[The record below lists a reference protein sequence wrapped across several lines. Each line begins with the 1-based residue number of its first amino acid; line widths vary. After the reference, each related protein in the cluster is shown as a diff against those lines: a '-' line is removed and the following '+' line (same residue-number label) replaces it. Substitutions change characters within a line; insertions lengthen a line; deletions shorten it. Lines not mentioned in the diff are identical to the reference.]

1 MGNSMFKQLILSA
14 GIIGSQ
20 LISLPALAEN
30 EEVAVAEAPLASE
43 GQLPLYELR
52 TFTEIFDRIRSS
64 YVEPVDDKTLLQYAI
79 DGMLSNL
86 DPHSD
91 YLLPEDFSD
100 LQEHT
105 TGKFGGLGIEVAIED
120 GLIKVV
126 SPIDD
131 TPAEKAGIKS
141 GDFIVSLDGEPVRE
155 MSLNNAIDRMRGEP
169 GTNIELNIRREGE
182 SELLE
187 FELTRAEIKVA
198 SVRSK
203 NLGDGIGYL
212 RITQFQDKSGSET
225 VSAIEKLQAEAKENN
240 TEINGLVLDLR
251 NNPGGVLDA
260 AAEVSDAFLSSGLI
274 VYTEGR
280 ISESDFRFSATAATV
295 AENIPLIVLINGGSA
310 SASEIV
316 AGALQDH
323 KRAVIVGT
331 QSFGKGSVQSV
342 LPIGDDKAI
351 KLTTARYF
359 TPLGR
364 SIQAQGIQPDVY
376 VEQSEVT
383 THEQTYYKESD
394 LPGHLSKGDSKDD
407 AEMSEADLDA
417 DHKVSDDLL
426 SKDFQLYQAFT
437 LLKGWSVFQH
447 HAKPVKPSSIAEEDL
462 LEEQLIEQYNLD
474 EEPADDYNAEENSS
488 DKLDAVE

>member
-1 MGNSMFKQLILSA
+1 VHNKDSEGKIKHMGIRMFKYVAFSTLLMGQLLTTH
-14 GIIGSQ
+14 
-20 LISLPALAEN
+20 ALAST
-30 EEVAVAEAPLASE
+30 EVLEDTATPQAQE
-43 GQLPLYELR
+43 GKLPLQELR
-52 TFTEIFDRIRSS
+52 NFTEIFDRIRNS
-64 YVEPVDDKTLLQYAI
+64 YVEPVDDETLLQYAI

-91 YLLPEDFSD
+91 YLLPEDFSE

-105 TGKFGGLGIEVAIED
+105 SGKFGGLGIEVGIEE

-141 GDFIVSLDGEPVRE
+141 GDFIVSLDGKPVRE
-155 MSLNNAIDRMRGEP
+155 MSLTDAIDQMRGEP
-169 GTNIELNIRREGE
+169 GTDIKLNIRREGE
-182 SELLE
+182 KELLE
-187 FELTRAEIKVA
+187 FVLTRAEIKVA
-198 SVRSK
+198 SVRGE

-212 RITQFQDKSGSET
+212 RITQFQDKSGTELIA
-225 VSAIEKLQAEAKENN
+225 AIEKLQKKATENKEQL
-240 TEINGLVLDLR
+240 NGLVLDLR
-251 NNPGGVLDA
+251 NNPGGVLGA
-260 AAEVSDAFLSSGLI
+260 AVEVSDAFLNSGLI

-280 ISESDFRFSATAATV
+280 ISESDFRYSA
-295 AENIPLIVLINGGSA
+295 AEETIAEDIPLIVLINGGSA

-342 LPIGDDKAI
+342 LPIAGNKAI

-359 TPLGR
+359 TPNGR
-364 SIQAQGIQPDVY
+364 SIQAQGIQPDVF

-383 THEQTYYKESD
+383 TYEQSYYKESD
-394 LPGHLSKGDSKDD
+394 LSGHLSNGNG
-407 AEMSEADLDA
+407 EEESEKTHES
-417 DHKVSDDLL
+417 DHQVSDDLL
-426 SKDFQLYQAFT
+426 SKDFQLYQAYT

-447 HAKPVKPSSIAEEDL
+447 HAKPATEKAEPLQEDSVITPI
-462 LEEQLIEQYNLD
+462 QTKTT
-474 EEPADDYNAEENSS
+474 DD
-488 DKLDAVE
+488 L

>member
-1 MGNSMFKQLILSA
+1 MFKYIAFSTLL
-14 GIIGSQ
+14 IGSQ
-20 LISLPALAEN
+20 FLTAKALATEEHEN
-30 EEVAVAEAPLASE
+30 ADNSDIQQR
-43 GQLPLYELR
+43 QLPLQELR
-52 TFTEIFDRIRSS
+52 NFTEIFDRIRTA

-91 YLLPEDFSD
+91 YLLPEDFSE

-105 TGKFGGLGIEVAIED
+105 TGKFGGLGIEVGIEE

-155 MSLNNAIDRMRGEP
+155 MSLNNAIDKMRGEP
-169 GTNIELNIRREGE
+169 GTDIALSIRREGE
-182 SELLE
+182 QELLE
-187 FELTRAEIKVA
+187 FILTRAEIKVA
-198 SVRSK
+198 SVRGES
-203 NLGDGIGYL
+203 LGDGIGYL
-212 RITQFQDKSGSET
+212 RITQFQDQSGPELIE
-225 VSAIEKLQAEAKENN
+225 AITKLQKKAQDNKEQL
-240 TEINGLVLDLR
+240 NGLVLDLR

-260 AAEVSDAFLSSGLI
+260 AVEVSDAFLNSGLI

-280 ISESDFRFSATAATV
+280 ISESDFRYSATENTI
-295 AENIPLIVLINGGSA
+295 AEDIPLIVLINGGSA

-323 KRAVIVGT
+323 KRAVVVGT

-342 LPIGDDKAI
+342 LPIADNKAI

-359 TPLGR
+359 TPNGR
-364 SIQAQGIQPDVY
+364 SIQAQGIKPDVF

-383 THEQTYYKESD
+383 TYEQSYYKESD
-394 LPGHLSKGDSKDD
+394 LSGHLSNGNGEEKPAGSNEGDH
-407 AEMSEADLDA
+407 E
-417 DHKVSDDLL
+417 VSDNLL
-426 SKDFQLYQAFT
+426 SKDFQLYQAYT

-447 HAKPVKPSSIAEEDL
+447 HAKPVAQKMDILS
-462 LEEQLIEQYNLD
+462 EQSDEIQEQAK
-474 EEPADDYNAEENSS
+474 PADDS
-488 DKLDAVE
+488 

>member
-1 MGNSMFKQLILSA
+1 MGNSMFKQLAISTL
-14 GIIGSQ
+14 
-20 LISLPALAEN
+20 LISGHLLSTHAMAAT
-30 EEVAVAEAPLASE
+30 EEQNSTNDPSPIQESH
-43 GQLPLYELR
+43 LPLQELR
-52 TFTEIFDRIRSS
+52 NFTEIFDRIRNS

-91 YLLPEDFSD
+91 YLLPEDFSE

-105 TGKFGGLGIEVAIED
+105 TGKFGGLGIEVGIEE

-131 TPAEKAGIKS
+131 TPAEKAGIKA

-155 MSLNNAIDRMRGEP
+155 MSLTNAIDKMRGEP
-169 GTNIELNIRREGE
+169 GTDIELSIRRQGE

-187 FELTRAEIKVA
+187 FVLTRAEIKVA
-198 SVRSK
+198 SVR
-203 NLGDGIGYL
+203 GEDIGGGIGYL
-212 RITQFQDKSGSET
+212 RITQFQDRSGAELIE
-225 VSAIEKLQAEAKENN
+225 AITKLQNNAAEQAEQL
-240 TEINGLVLDLR
+240 NGLVLDLR

-260 AAEVSDAFLSSGLI
+260 AVEVSNAFLNSGLI

-280 ISESDFRFSATAATV
+280 ISDSDFRYSATETTIAKDT
-295 AENIPLIVLINGGSA
+295 PLIVLINGGSA

-331 QSFGKGSVQSV
+331 KSFGKGSVQSV
-342 LPIGDDKAI
+342 LPIAGNKAI

-359 TPLGR
+359 TPKGR
-364 SIQAQGIQPDVY
+364 SIQAQGIQPDVF

-383 THEQTYYKESD
+383 TYEQSYYKESD
-394 LPGHLSKGDSKDD
+394 LPGHLSNGID
-407 AEMSEADLDA
+407 EAVTEQ
-417 DHKVSDDLL
+417 DHQVSDDLL
-426 SKDFQLYQAFT
+426 SKDFQLYQAYT
-437 LLKGWSVFQH
+437 LLKGWNVFQH
-447 HAKPVKPSSIAEEDL
+447 HYQPTSALKNNDSMQEKTSTH
-462 LEEQLIEQYNLD
+462 
-474 EEPADDYNAEENSS
+474 
-488 DKLDAVE
+488 

>member
-1 MGNSMFKQLILSA
+1 MENNVRNSMKKNMFKQIVFSA
-14 GIIGSQ
+14 LFMASPFASAQAIDSAEEYP
-20 LISLPALAEN
+20 STESLAETSALQ
-30 EEVAVAEAPLASE
+30 ES
-43 GQLPLYELR
+43 QLPLQELR
-52 TFTEIFDRIRSS
+52 NFTEIFDRIRNS

-91 YLLPEDFSD
+91 YLLPEDFTE

-105 TGKFGGLGIEVAIED
+105 TGKFGGLGIEVGIEE

-131 TPAEKAGIKS
+131 TPAEKAGIKA
-141 GDFIVSLDGEPVRE
+141 GDFIISLDGEPVRE
-155 MSLNNAIDRMRGEP
+155 MSLTNAIDKMRGEP
-169 GTNIELNIRREGE
+169 GTDIELSIRRDGE
-182 SELLE
+182 KELLD
-187 FELTRAEIKVA
+187 FLLTRAEIKVA
-198 SVRSK
+198 SVRSE

-212 RITQFQDKSGSET
+212 RITQFQDKTG
-225 VSAIEKLQAEAKENN
+225 IEIIEEITKLQEQGLENKEPLS
-240 TEINGLVLDLR
+240 GLVLDLR

-260 AAEVSDAFLSSGLI
+260 AVEVSDAFLTSGLI

-280 ISESDFRFSATAATV
+280 ISESDFRYSAREMTAAPDV
-295 AENIPLIVLINGGSA
+295 PVIVLINGGSA

-342 LPIGDDKAI
+342 LPIAGNKAI

-359 TPLGR
+359 TPNGR
-364 SIQAQGIQPDVY
+364 SIQAQGIHPDVF

-383 THEQTYYKESD
+383 TYEQNYYKESD
-394 LPGHLSKGDSKDD
+394 LPGHLENGEEETS
-407 AEMSEADLDA
+407 AEE
-417 DHKVSDDLL
+417 HQVSDDLL
-426 SKDFQLYQAFT
+426 SKDFQLYQAYT
-437 LLKGWSVFQH
+437 LLKGWSIFKYQSQP
-447 HAKPVKPSSIAEEDL
+447 AFADNKKGA
-462 LEEQLIEQYNLD
+462 LEQSATA
-474 EEPADDYNAEENSS
+474 P
-488 DKLDAVE
+488 

>member
-1 MGNSMFKQLILSA
+1 MDKRMKRNMFKQLALSTLVIA
-14 GIIGSQ
+14 SQ
-20 LISLPALAEN
+20 FISLPVIA
-30 EEVAVAEAPLASE
+30 ASE
-43 GQLPLYELR
+43 EQATTDVSPMQESLLPLQDLR
-52 TFTEIFDRIRSS
+52 NFTEIFDRIRSS

-91 YLLPEDFSD
+91 YLLPEDFSE

-105 TGKFGGLGIEVAIED
+105 TGKFGGLGIEVGIEE

-126 SPIDD
+126 TPIDD
-131 TPAEKAGIKS
+131 TPAEKAGIEA

-155 MSLNNAIDRMRGEP
+155 MSLTDAIDKMRGEP
-169 GTNIELNIRREGE
+169 GTDIELSIRRKGE
-182 SELLE
+182 QELLE
-187 FELTRAEIKVA
+187 FVLTRAEIKVA
-198 SVRSK
+198 SVRSES
-203 NLGDGIGYL
+203 LGDGIGYL
-212 RITQFQDKSGSET
+212 RITQFQDKSGTEL
-225 VSAIEKLQAEAKENN
+225 VKAIKKLQDKAKDSLQPL
-240 TEINGLVLDLR
+240 NGLVLDLR

-260 AAEVSDAFLSSGLI
+260 AVEVSDAFLNSGLI

-280 ISESDFRFSATAATV
+280 ITESDFRYSATETTI
-295 AENIPLIVLINGGSA
+295 AEDIPLIVLINGGSA

-342 LPIGDDKAI
+342 LPIGGNKAI

-359 TPLGR
+359 TPKGR

-383 THEQTYYKESD
+383 TYEQSYYKESD
-394 LPGHLSKGDSKDD
+394 LPGHLSNGESDEAEAENGD
-407 AEMSEADLDA
+407 
-417 DHKVSDDLL
+417 HQISDDLL

-447 HAKPVKPSSIAEEDL
+447 HAQPISPLATQADNSPTVS
-462 LEEQLIEQYNLD
+462 EQE
-474 EEPADDYNAEENSS
+474 
-488 DKLDAVE
+488 

>member
-1 MGNSMFKQLILSA
+1 MFKQFVFSTLLIS
-14 GIIGSQ
+14 SQ
-20 LISLPALAEN
+20 LVSAQTSSTTEAQN
-30 EEVAVAEAPLASE
+30 AVEASADETGLQQS
-43 GQLPLYELR
+43 QLPLQELR
-52 TFTEIFDRIRSS
+52 NFTEIFDRIRNA

-91 YLLPEDFSD
+91 YLLPEDFSE

-105 TGKFGGLGIEVAIED
+105 TGKFGGLGIEVGIEE

-131 TPAEKAGIKS
+131 TPAEKAGIKA

-155 MSLNNAIDRMRGEP
+155 MSLTNAIDKMRGEP
-169 GTNIELNIRREGE
+169 GTDIELSIRREGE
-182 SELLE
+182 KEILE
-187 FELTRAEIKVA
+187 FVLTRAEIKVA
-198 SVRSK
+198 SVRGK
-203 NLGDGIGYL
+203 DLGDGIGYL
-212 RITQFQDKSGSET
+212 RITQFQDKTGPEIVKEIT
-225 VSAIEKLQAEAKENN
+225 KLQQKA
-240 TEINGLVLDLR
+240 TESDGELNGLVLDLR

-260 AAEVSDAFLSSGLI
+260 AVEVSDAFLTSGLI

-280 ISESDFRFSATAATV
+280 ISESDFRYSANELTAAPK
-295 AENIPLIVLINGGSA
+295 IPLIVLINGGSA

-342 LPIGDDKAI
+342 LPIAGDKAI

-359 TPLGR
+359 TPNGR
-364 SIQAQGIQPDVY
+364 SIQAQGIHPDVF

-383 THEQTYYKESD
+383 TYEQSYYKESD
-394 LPGHLSKGDSKDD
+394 LPGHLSNGKEGN
-407 AEMSEADLDA
+407 SEDEESVTEEE
-417 DHKVSDDLL
+417 HQVSDDLL
-426 SKDFQLYQAFT
+426 SKDFQLYQAYT
-437 LLKGWSVFQH
+437 LLKGWSVFKSQDH
-447 HAKPVKPSSIAEEDL
+447 
-462 LEEQLIEQYNLD
+462 
-474 EEPADDYNAEENSS
+474 PATATKEVTSELPTSAT
-488 DKLDAVE
+488 L

>member
-1 MGNSMFKQLILSA
+1 VHNKDSEGKIKHMGIRMFKY
-14 GIIGSQ
+14 
-20 LISLPALAEN
+20 
-30 EEVAVAEAPLASE
+30 VAVSTLLI
-43 GQLPLYELR
+43 GQLLTTHAFASLEVLEDTSAPQAQEGELPLQELR
-52 TFTEIFDRIRSS
+52 NFTAIFDRIRTA
-64 YVEPVDDKTLLQYAI
+64 YVEPVDDATLLQYAI

-91 YLLPEDFSD
+91 YLLPEDFSE

-105 TGKFGGLGIEVAIED
+105 SGKFGGLGIEVAIEE

-141 GDFIVSLDGEPVRE
+141 GDFIVSLDGKPVRE
-155 MSLNNAIDRMRGEP
+155 MSLTDAIDQMRGEP
-169 GTNIELNIRREGE
+169 GTDIELSIRREGE
-182 SELLE
+182 KELLE
-187 FELTRAEIKVA
+187 FVLTRAEIKVA
-198 SVRSK
+198 SVRGE

-212 RITQFQDKSGSET
+212 RITQFQDKSGTELIA
-225 VSAIEKLQAEAKENN
+225 AIKKLQKKVAENKEQL
-240 TEINGLVLDLR
+240 NGLVLDLR
-251 NNPGGVLDA
+251 NNPGGVLGA
-260 AAEVSDAFLSSGLI
+260 AVEVSDAFLSSGLI

-280 ISESDFRFSATAATV
+280 ISESDFRYSATEETI
-295 AENIPLIVLINGGSA
+295 AEEIPLIVLINGGSA

-342 LPIGDDKAI
+342 LPIAGNKAI

-359 TPLGR
+359 TPNGR
-364 SIQAQGIQPDVY
+364 SIQAQGIQPDVF

-383 THEQTYYKESD
+383 TYEQSYYKESD
-394 LPGHLSKGDSKDD
+394 LSGHLANGTDEEEKEKTNES
-407 AEMSEADLDA
+407 
-417 DHKVSDDLL
+417 DHQISDDLL
-426 SKDFQLYQAFT
+426 SKDFQLYQAYT

-447 HAKPVKPSSIAEEDL
+447 HAKPATEKSAL
-462 LEEQLIEQYNLD
+462 LSE
-474 EEPADDYNAEENSS
+474 
-488 DKLDAVE
+488 DAVIIPAQTKTTDD

>member
-1 MGNSMFKQLILSA
+1 VHNKDSEGKIKHMGIRMFKYVAFSTLLMGQLLTTH
-14 GIIGSQ
+14 
-20 LISLPALAEN
+20 ALAST
-30 EEVAVAEAPLASE
+30 EVLEDTPTPQAQE
-43 GQLPLYELR
+43 GKLPLQELR
-52 TFTEIFDRIRSS
+52 NFTEIFDRIRNS
-64 YVEPVDDKTLLQYAI
+64 YVEPVDDETLLQYAI

-91 YLLPEDFSD
+91 YLLPEDFSE

-105 TGKFGGLGIEVAIED
+105 SGKFGGLGIEVGIEE

-141 GDFIVSLDGEPVRE
+141 GDFIVSLDGKPVRE
-155 MSLNNAIDRMRGEP
+155 MSLTDAIDQMRGEP
-169 GTNIELNIRREGE
+169 GTDIKLNIRREGE
-182 SELLE
+182 KELLE
-187 FELTRAEIKVA
+187 FVLTRAEIKVA
-198 SVRSK
+198 SVRGE

-212 RITQFQDKSGSET
+212 RITQFQDKSGTELIA
-225 VSAIEKLQAEAKENN
+225 AIEKLQKKATENKEQL
-240 TEINGLVLDLR
+240 NGLVLDLR
-251 NNPGGVLDA
+251 NNPGGVLGA
-260 AAEVSDAFLSSGLI
+260 AVEVSDAFLNSGLI

-280 ISESDFRFSATAATV
+280 ISESDFRYSATEETI
-295 AENIPLIVLINGGSA
+295 AEDIPLIVLINGGSA

-342 LPIGDDKAI
+342 LPIAGNKAI

-359 TPLGR
+359 TPNGR
-364 SIQAQGIQPDVY
+364 SIQAQGIQPDVF

-383 THEQTYYKESD
+383 TYEQSYYKESD
-394 LPGHLSKGDSKDD
+394 LSGHLSNGNGEEKSDNTNES
-407 AEMSEADLDA
+407 
-417 DHKVSDDLL
+417 DHQVSDDLL
-426 SKDFQLYQAFT
+426 SKDFQLYQAYT

-447 HAKPVKPSSIAEEDL
+447 HAKPATEKAEPLQEDSVITPI
-462 LEEQLIEQYNLD
+462 QTKTT
-474 EEPADDYNAEENSS
+474 DD
-488 DKLDAVE
+488 L

>member
-1 MGNSMFKQLILSA
+1 MFKQFVFSTLLIS
-14 GIIGSQ
+14 SQ
-20 LISLPALAEN
+20 LVSAQTSSTT
-30 EEVAVAEAPLASE
+30 EEQNAVEASADETGLQQS
-43 GQLPLYELR
+43 QLPLQELR
-52 TFTEIFDRIRSS
+52 NFTEIFDRIRNA

-91 YLLPEDFSD
+91 YLLPEDFSE

-105 TGKFGGLGIEVAIED
+105 TGKFGGLGIEVGIEE

-131 TPAEKAGIKS
+131 TPAEKAGIKA

-155 MSLNNAIDRMRGEP
+155 MSLTNAIDKMRGEP
-169 GTNIELNIRREGE
+169 GTDIELSIRREGE
-182 SELLE
+182 KEILE
-187 FELTRAEIKVA
+187 FVLTRAEIKVA
-198 SVRSK
+198 SVRGK
-203 NLGDGIGYL
+203 DLGDGIGYL
-212 RITQFQDKSGSET
+212 RITQFQDKTGPEIVKEIT
-225 VSAIEKLQAEAKENN
+225 KLQQKA
-240 TEINGLVLDLR
+240 TESDGELNGLVLDLR

-260 AAEVSDAFLSSGLI
+260 AVEVSDAFLTSGLI

-280 ISESDFRFSATAATV
+280 ISESDFRYSANELTAAPK
-295 AENIPLIVLINGGSA
+295 IPLIVLINGGSA

-342 LPIGDDKAI
+342 LPIAGDKAI

-359 TPLGR
+359 TPNGR
-364 SIQAQGIQPDVY
+364 SIQAQGIHPDVF

-383 THEQTYYKESD
+383 TYEQSYYKESD
-394 LPGHLSKGDSKDD
+394 LPGHLSNGKEGN
-407 AEMSEADLDA
+407 SEDEESVTEEE
-417 DHKVSDDLL
+417 HQVSDDLL
-426 SKDFQLYQAFT
+426 SKDFQLYQAYT
-437 LLKGWSVFQH
+437 LLKGWSVFKSQDH
-447 HAKPVKPSSIAEEDL
+447 
-462 LEEQLIEQYNLD
+462 
-474 EEPADDYNAEENSS
+474 PATATKEVTSELPTSAT
-488 DKLDAVE
+488 L

>member
-1 MGNSMFKQLILSA
+1 VHNKDSEGIIKHMGIRMFKYVAFSTLFIGQLLTTH
-14 GIIGSQ
+14 
-20 LISLPALAEN
+20 ALAST
-30 EEVAVAEAPLASE
+30 EVLEDTPTSQAQE
-43 GQLPLYELR
+43 GKLPLQELR
-52 TFTEIFDRIRSS
+52 NFTEIFDRIRNS
-64 YVEPVDDKTLLQYAI
+64 YVEPVDDETLLQYAI

-91 YLLPEDFSD
+91 YLLPEDFSE

-105 TGKFGGLGIEVAIED
+105 SGKFGGLGIEVGIEE

-141 GDFIVSLDGEPVRE
+141 GDFIVSLDGKPVRE
-155 MSLNNAIDRMRGEP
+155 MSLTDAIDQMRGEP
-169 GTNIELNIRREGE
+169 GTDIELSIRRKGE
-182 SELLE
+182 KELLE
-187 FELTRAEIKVA
+187 FVLTRAEIKVA
-198 SVRSK
+198 SVRGE

-212 RITQFQDKSGSET
+212 RITQFQDKSGTELIA
-225 VSAIEKLQAEAKENN
+225 AIAKLQRKATKNKERL
-240 TEINGLVLDLR
+240 NGLVLDLR
-251 NNPGGVLDA
+251 NNPGGVLGA
-260 AAEVSDAFLSSGLI
+260 AVEVSDAFLNSGLI

-280 ISESDFRFSATAATV
+280 ISESDFRYSATEETI
-295 AENIPLIVLINGGSA
+295 AEDIPLIVLINGGSA

-342 LPIGDDKAI
+342 LPIAGNKAI

-359 TPLGR
+359 TPNGR
-364 SIQAQGIQPDVY
+364 SIQAQGIQPDVF

-383 THEQTYYKESD
+383 TYEQSYYKESD
-394 LPGHLSKGDSKDD
+394 LSGHLSNGNG
-407 AEMSEADLDA
+407 EEESEKTHES
-417 DHKVSDDLL
+417 DHQVSDDLL
-426 SKDFQLYQAFT
+426 SKDFQLYQAYT

-447 HAKPVKPSSIAEEDL
+447 HAKPATEKSESL
-462 LEEQLIEQYNLD
+462 LENT
-474 EEPADDYNAEENSS
+474 DD
-488 DKLDAVE
+488 L

>member
-1 MGNSMFKQLILSA
+1 MDNSMEKSMFKQLLLSTLVIA
-14 GIIGSQ
+14 SQ
-20 LISLPALAEN
+20 LISLPAIA
-30 EEVAVAEAPLASE
+30 ASDE
-43 GQLPLYELR
+43 QAATDVSPMQESQLPLQDLR
-52 TFTEIFDRIRSS
+52 NFTEIFDRIRSS

-91 YLLPEDFSD
+91 YLLPEDFSE

-105 TGKFGGLGIEVAIED
+105 TGKFGGLGIEVGIEE

-126 SPIDD
+126 TPIDD
-131 TPAEKAGIKS
+131 TPAEKAGIEA

-155 MSLNNAIDRMRGEP
+155 MSLTDAIDKMRGEP
-169 GTNIELNIRREGE
+169 GTDIELSIRRKGE
-182 SELLE
+182 QELLE
-187 FELTRAEIKVA
+187 FVLTRAEIKVA
-198 SVRSK
+198 SVRSE

-212 RITQFQDKSGSET
+212 RITQFQDKSGTEL
-225 VSAIEKLQAEAKENN
+225 VKAIKKLQDKAKDSLQQL
-240 TEINGLVLDLR
+240 NGLVLDLR

-260 AAEVSDAFLSSGLI
+260 AVEVSDAFLNSGLI

-280 ISESDFRFSATAATV
+280 ITESDFRYSATETTI
-295 AENIPLIVLINGGSA
+295 AEDIPLIVLINGGSA

-342 LPIGDDKAI
+342 LPIGGNKAI

-359 TPLGR
+359 TPKGR

-383 THEQTYYKESD
+383 TYEQSYYKESD
-394 LPGHLSKGDSKDD
+394 LPGHLSNGESDEGEAENGD
-407 AEMSEADLDA
+407 
-417 DHKVSDDLL
+417 HQISDDLL

-447 HAKPVKPSSIAEEDL
+447 HAQPISPLAT
-462 LEEQLIEQYNLD
+462 Q
-474 EEPADDYNAEENSS
+474 ADNSS
-488 DKLDAVE
+488 TVSEQE

>member
-1 MGNSMFKQLILSA
+1 MGNSMFKQLVLATLFSA
-14 GIIGSQ
+14 GSLVSLQAIAANER
-20 LISLPALAEN
+20 LIADT
-30 EEVAVAEAPLASE
+30 APVQE
-43 GQLPLYELR
+43 GQLPLQDLR
-52 TFTEIFDRIRSS
+52 NFTEIFDRIRSS

-105 TGKFGGLGIEVAIED
+105 TGKFGGLGIEVGIED

-126 SPIDD
+126 TPIDD

-141 GDFIVSLDGEPVRE
+141 GDFIISLDGEPVRE
-155 MSLNNAIDRMRGEP
+155 MSLTNAIDKMRGEP
-169 GTNIELNIRREGE
+169 GTDIELSIRREGE
-182 SELLE
+182 TELLD
-187 FELTRAEIKVA
+187 FVLTRAEIKVA
-198 SVRSK
+198 SVRSED
-203 NLGDGIGYL
+203 LGDGIGYL
-212 RITQFQDKSGSET
+212 RITQFQDKSGRET
-225 VSAIEKLQAEAKENN
+225 INAIKKLQDKAKNN
-240 TEINGLVLDLR
+240 NIPLKGLVLDLR

-260 AAEVSDAFLSSGLI
+260 AVEVSDAFLSSGLI

-280 ISESDFRFSATAATV
+280 ISESDFRYSANPTTIAAH
-295 AENIPLIVLINGGSA
+295 IPLIVLINGGSA

-342 LPIGDDKAI
+342 LPIGGDKAI

-359 TPLGR
+359 TPRGR
-364 SIQAQGIQPDVY
+364 SIQAQGIQPDVH

-383 THEQTYYKESD
+383 TYEQSYYKESD
-394 LPGHLSKGDSKDD
+394 LPGHLSNGQ
-407 AEMSEADLDA
+407 ADKAKNKMA
-417 DHKVSDDLL
+417 DHKVADNLL
-426 SKDFQLYQAFT
+426 SKDFQLYQAYT
-437 LLKGWSVFQH
+437 LLKGWSVFQRY
-447 HAKPVKPSSIAEEDL
+447 AQPISSA
-462 LEEQLIEQYNLD
+462 LD
-474 EEPADDYNAEENSS
+474 STSQE
-488 DKLDAVE
+488 

>member
-1 MGNSMFKQLILSA
+1 MDKRMKRNMFKQLALSTLVIA
-14 GIIGSQ
+14 SQ
-20 LISLPALAEN
+20 FISLPVIA
-30 EEVAVAEAPLASE
+30 ASE
-43 GQLPLYELR
+43 EQATTDVSPMQESLLPLQDLR
-52 TFTEIFDRIRSS
+52 NFTEIFDRIRSS

-91 YLLPEDFSD
+91 YLLPEDFSE

-105 TGKFGGLGIEVAIED
+105 TGKFGGLGIEVGIEE

-126 SPIDD
+126 TPIDD
-131 TPAEKAGIKS
+131 TPAEKAGIEA

-155 MSLNNAIDRMRGEP
+155 MSLTDAIDKMRGEP
-169 GTNIELNIRREGE
+169 GTDIELSIRRKGE
-182 SELLE
+182 QELLE
-187 FELTRAEIKVA
+187 FVLTRAEIKVA
-198 SVRSK
+198 SVRSE

-212 RITQFQDKSGSET
+212 RITQFQDKSGTEL
-225 VSAIEKLQAEAKENN
+225 VKAIKKLQDKAKDSLLPL
-240 TEINGLVLDLR
+240 NGLVLDLR

-260 AAEVSDAFLSSGLI
+260 AVEVSDAFLNSGLI

-280 ISESDFRFSATAATV
+280 ITESDFRYSATETTI
-295 AENIPLIVLINGGSA
+295 AEDIPLIVLINGGSA

-342 LPIGDDKAI
+342 LPIGGNKAI

-359 TPLGR
+359 TPKGR

-383 THEQTYYKESD
+383 TYEQSYYKESD
-394 LPGHLSKGDSKDD
+394 LPGHLSNGESDEGEAENGD
-407 AEMSEADLDA
+407 
-417 DHKVSDDLL
+417 HQISDDLL

-447 HAKPVKPSSIAEEDL
+447 HAQPISPLATQADNSPTVS
-462 LEEQLIEQYNLD
+462 EQE
-474 EEPADDYNAEENSS
+474 
-488 DKLDAVE
+488 

>member
-1 MGNSMFKQLILSA
+1 MFKQLVLSVS
-14 GIIGSQ
+14 IIGSQ
-20 LISLPALAEN
+20 LISLPAFATDEDVTTT
-30 EEVAVAEAPLASE
+30 EEPLISE

-64 YVEPVDDKTLLQYAI
+64 YVEPVDDKTLFQYAI

-105 TGKFGGLGIEVAIED
+105 TGKFGGLGIEVSIED

-126 SPIDD
+126 TPIDD

-155 MSLNNAIDRMRGEP
+155 MSLNDAIDKMRGEP
-169 GTNIELNIRREGE
+169 GTNIELSIRREGDK
-182 SELLE
+182 ELLD
-187 FELTRAEIKVA
+187 FVLTRAEIKVA

-212 RITQFQDKSGSET
+212 RITQFQDKSGSEI
-225 VSAIEKLQAEAKENN
+225 VSAIEELQTEAKENN
-240 TEINGLVLDLR
+240 TTINGLVLDLR

-280 ISESDFRFSATAATV
+280 ISESDFRYSATEKTV

-364 SIQAQGIQPDVY
+364 SIQAQGIKPDVY

-383 THEQTYYKESD
+383 THEQNFYKESD
-394 LPGHLSKGDSKDD
+394 LPGHISNGEPEEKKSEDKKDP
-407 AEMSEADLDA
+407 DA
-417 DHKVSDDLL
+417 DHKISDDLL
-426 SKDFQLYQAFT
+426 SKDFQLYQAYT

-447 HAKPVKPSSIAEEDL
+447 HALPIAKKTTEEITEDITPIES
-462 LEEQLIEQYNLD
+462 EE
-474 EEPADDYNAEENSS
+474 
-488 DKLDAVE
+488 

>member
-1 MGNSMFKQLILSA
+1 MRINMGNSMFKQLAISTLLISSHLLSA
-14 GIIGSQ
+14 HAMAATEEQSSTSDP
-20 LISLPALAEN
+20 SLMQE
-30 EEVAVAEAPLASE
+30 SH
-43 GQLPLYELR
+43 LPLQELR
-52 TFTEIFDRIRSS
+52 NFTEIFDRIRNS

-91 YLLPEDFSD
+91 YLLPEDFSE

-105 TGKFGGLGIEVAIED
+105 TGKFGGLGIEVGIEE

-131 TPAEKAGIKS
+131 TPAEKAGIKA

-155 MSLNNAIDRMRGEP
+155 MSLTNAIDKMRGEP
-169 GTNIELNIRREGE
+169 GTDIELSIRRQGE

-187 FELTRAEIKVA
+187 FVLTRAEIKVA
-198 SVRSK
+198 SVR
-203 NLGDGIGYL
+203 GEDIGGGIGYL
-212 RITQFQDKSGSET
+212 RITQFQDRSGAELIE
-225 VSAIEKLQAEAKENN
+225 AITKLQNNAAEQAEQL
-240 TEINGLVLDLR
+240 NGLVLDLR

-260 AAEVSDAFLSSGLI
+260 AVEVSNAFLNSGLI

-280 ISESDFRFSATAATV
+280 ISDSDFRYSATETTIAKDT
-295 AENIPLIVLINGGSA
+295 PLIVLINGGSA

-331 QSFGKGSVQSV
+331 KSFGKGSVQSV
-342 LPIGDDKAI
+342 LPIAGNKAI

-359 TPLGR
+359 TPKGR
-364 SIQAQGIQPDVY
+364 SIQAQGIQPDVF

-383 THEQTYYKESD
+383 TYEQSYYKESD
-394 LPGHLSKGDSKDD
+394 LPGHLSNGID
-407 AEMSEADLDA
+407 EAVTEQ
-417 DHKVSDDLL
+417 DHQVSDDLL
-426 SKDFQLYQAFT
+426 SKDFQLYQAYT
-437 LLKGWSVFQH
+437 LLKGWNVFQH
-447 HAKPVKPSSIAEEDL
+447 HYQPTSALKNNDSMQEKTSTH
-462 LEEQLIEQYNLD
+462 
-474 EEPADDYNAEENSS
+474 
-488 DKLDAVE
+488 

>member
-1 MGNSMFKQLILSA
+1 MQTKDTVRDTEGKTKYMGYRMFKYVAFSTLFISSQLLSA
-14 GIIGSQ
+14 QTFAATEQQATDVSPVQ
-20 LISLPALAEN
+20 ES
-30 EEVAVAEAPLASE
+30 
-43 GQLPLYELR
+43 QLPLKELR
-52 TFTEIFDRIRSS
+52 NFTEIFDRIRSS

-91 YLLPEDFSD
+91 YLLPEDFSE

-105 TGKFGGLGIEVAIED
+105 TGKFGGLGIEVGIEE

-131 TPAEKAGIKS
+131 TPAEKAGIKA
-141 GDFIVSLDGEPVRE
+141 GDFIVSLDGKPVRE
-155 MSLNNAIDRMRGEP
+155 MSLTDAIDQMRGEP
-169 GTNIELNIRREGE
+169 GTDIELSIRRKGE
-182 SELLE
+182 KELLE
-187 FELTRAEIKVA
+187 FVLTRAVIKVA
-198 SVRSK
+198 SVRGET
-203 NLGDGIGYL
+203 LGDGIGYV
-212 RITQFQDKSGSET
+212 RITQFQDKSGPELIA
-225 VSAIEKLQAEAKENN
+225 AITKLQKKAQDNKEQL
-240 TEINGLVLDLR
+240 NGLVLDLR

-260 AAEVSDAFLSSGLI
+260 AVEVSDAFLNSGLI

-280 ISESDFRFSATAATV
+280 ISDSDFRYSATENTI
-295 AENIPLIVLINGGSA
+295 AEDIPLIVLINGGSA

-342 LPIGDDKAI
+342 LPIAGNRAI

-359 TPLGR
+359 TPNGR
-364 SIQAQGIQPDVY
+364 SIQAQGIYPDVY

-383 THEQTYYKESD
+383 TYEESYYKESD
-394 LPGHLSKGDSKDD
+394 LPGHLSNGNDDKEGSENANKDD
-407 AEMSEADLDA
+407 
-417 DHKVSDDLL
+417 HQVSDDLL
-426 SKDFQLYQAFT
+426 SKDFQLYQAYT

-447 HAKPVKPSSIAEEDL
+447 HAKPTKAI
-462 LEEQLIEQYNLD
+462 
-474 EEPADDYNAEENSS
+474 S
-488 DKLDAVE
+488 DKSEALPEPIKTSNDS

>member
-1 MGNSMFKQLILSA
+1 MFKYIAFSTLL
-14 GIIGSQ
+14 IGSQ
-20 LISLPALAEN
+20 FLTAKALATEEHEN
-30 EEVAVAEAPLASE
+30 ADNSDIQQR
-43 GQLPLYELR
+43 QLPLQELR
-52 TFTEIFDRIRSS
+52 NFTEIFDRIRTA

-91 YLLPEDFSD
+91 YLLPEDFSE

-105 TGKFGGLGIEVAIED
+105 TGKFGGLGIEVGIEE

-155 MSLNNAIDRMRGEP
+155 MSLNNAIDKMRGEP
-169 GTNIELNIRREGE
+169 GTDIALSIRREGE
-182 SELLE
+182 QELLE
-187 FELTRAEIKVA
+187 FILTRAEIKVA
-198 SVRSK
+198 SVRGES
-203 NLGDGIGYL
+203 LGDGIGYL
-212 RITQFQDKSGSET
+212 RITQFQDQSGPELIE
-225 VSAIEKLQAEAKENN
+225 AITKLQKKAQDNKEQL
-240 TEINGLVLDLR
+240 NGLVLDLR

-260 AAEVSDAFLSSGLI
+260 AVEVSDAFLNSGLI

-280 ISESDFRFSATAATV
+280 ISESDFRYSATENTI
-295 AENIPLIVLINGGSA
+295 AEDIPLIVLINGGSA

-323 KRAVIVGT
+323 KRAVVVGT

-342 LPIGDDKAI
+342 LPIADNKAI

-359 TPLGR
+359 TPNGR
-364 SIQAQGIQPDVY
+364 SIQAQGIKPDVF

-383 THEQTYYKESD
+383 TYEQSYYKESD
-394 LPGHLSKGDSKDD
+394 LSGHLSNGNGEEKPAGSNEGDH
-407 AEMSEADLDA
+407 E
-417 DHKVSDDLL
+417 VSDNLL
-426 SKDFQLYQAFT
+426 SKDFQLYQAYT

-447 HAKPVKPSSIAEEDL
+447 HAKPVAQKMDILS
-462 LEEQLIEQYNLD
+462 
-474 EEPADDYNAEENSS
+474 
-488 DKLDAVE
+488 